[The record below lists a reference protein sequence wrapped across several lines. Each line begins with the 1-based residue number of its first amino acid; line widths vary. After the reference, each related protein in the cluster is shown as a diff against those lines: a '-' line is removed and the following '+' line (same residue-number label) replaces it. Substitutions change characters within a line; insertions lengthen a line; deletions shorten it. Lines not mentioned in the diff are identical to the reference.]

1 MLKFLVDE
9 SSGRKVAETLLQD
22 GFDAISAIRL
32 MRSAKD
38 KVILK
43 KAVNDDRILITN
55 DKDFGELI
63 YRQRLEHRG
72 VILLRLAIDTPQ
84 RRIKVIRSLISRYD
98 ERLKRKFVVVT
109 ESKVRIRE

>member
-22 GFDAISAIRL
+22 DFDAISAIRL

-43 KAVNDDRILITN
+43 KAVNDDRILMVMSYNSFLQELWDIT
-55 DKDFGELI
+55 ELFI
-63 YRQRLEHRG
+63 FWGLRFSCPK
-72 VILLRLAIDTPQ
+72 ILH
-84 RRIKVIRSLISRYD
+84 
-98 ERLKRKFVVVT
+98 
-109 ESKVRIRE
+109 

>member
-1 MLKFLVDE
+1 
-9 SSGRKVAETLLQD
+9 
-22 GFDAISAIRL
+22 

-38 KVILK
+38 RIILK
-43 KAVNDDRILITN
+43 RAVNDDRVLITN

-98 ERLKRKFVVVT
+98 ERLKRKFVVAT